1 MREVRFK
8 ITLAKILTNRSAYST
23 IGTSPISD
31 FVYALHDF
39 YPENVDEIAFKAG
52 DRIEVVEKNDFVSG
66 LLTAGRFTSRL
77 ASRAP
82 QAAPTIETRDINLD
96 QVSIPIWY
104 I

>member
-23 IGTSPISD
+23 IGTSL
-31 FVYALHDF
+31 VYALHDF

-52 DRIEVVEKNDFVSG
+52 DRIEVVEKNDFVFG

-82 QAAPTIETRDINLD
+82 QAAPTIETRDISLD

>member
-8 ITLAKILTNRSAYST
+8 ITLAKILTNRSVYST
-23 IGTSPISD
+23 IGTSL
-31 FVYALHDF
+31 VYALHDF
-39 YPENVDEIAFKAG
+39 YLENVDEIAFKAG
-52 DRIEVVEKNDFVSG
+52 DRIEVVEKNDFVFG

-82 QAAPTIETRDINLD
+82 QAAPTTETRDISLD
-96 QVSIPIWY
+96 QVGIPIWY